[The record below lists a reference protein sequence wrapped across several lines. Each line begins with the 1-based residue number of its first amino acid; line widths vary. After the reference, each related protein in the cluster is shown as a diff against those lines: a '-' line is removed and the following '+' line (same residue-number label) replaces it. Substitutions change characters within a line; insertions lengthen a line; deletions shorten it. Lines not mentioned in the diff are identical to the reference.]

1 MHPVYRFGPFRLD
14 TSVGSLTRDER
25 PTGLGPRAVGVLQVL
40 VARSNEY
47 VSKSELLDAAWPGV
61 VVEEANLAV
70 QMSAIR
76 RVLGQGSAEVRI
88 ETLPRRGYRLLG
100 TVTVQADARVAGA
113 PSNVPAELD
122 SFVGRGAE
130 LHSLAQQWL
139 SGARLITL
147 TGTGGSGKT
156 RLARRYALNSLEVWP
171 GGVYF
176 CDLSEAR
183 SQDGIC
189 FAVASALGVQ
199 LTGDDPAALLGH
211 AIAGRGRCLLI
222 LDNFE
227 QVSALAPTTVGRW
240 LERAALASFMV
251 TSRERLHIAGE
262 TLFPLEPLALDTD
275 AIELFR
281 VRALA
286 QRPDIWLDVDGAAT
300 SSGSCSLST
309 GFLWRSS
316 SRRLEYGC
324 SRCVR
329 SPSG

>member
-1 MHPVYRFGPFRLD
+1 MHTVYRFGPFRLD
-14 TSVGSLTRDER
+14 TAVGSLTRDDS

-40 VARSNEY
+40 LARANQY

-61 VVEEANLAV
+61 VVEEANLGV
-70 QMSAIR
+70 QVFAIR

-100 TVTVQADARVAGA
+100 TITVEAVAPRSSDVEPQITGASADL
-113 PSNVPAELD
+113 PAERD
-122 SFVGRGAE
+122 AFVGRGAE
-130 LHSLAQQWL
+130 LIRLAQQWRA
-139 SGARLITL
+139 GARLITL

-156 RLARRYALNSLEVWP
+156 RLARRYALQGLESWP
-171 GGVYF
+171 GGIYF

-199 LTGDDPAALLGH
+199 ITGQDPAALLGH

-240 LERAALASFMV
+240 LERN
-251 TSRERLHIAGE
+251 
-262 TLFPLEPLALDTD
+262 P
-275 AIELFR
+275 
-281 VRALA
+281 
-286 QRPDIWLDVDGAAT
+286 
-300 SSGSCSLST
+300 
-309 GFLWRSS
+309 SS
-316 SRRLEYGC
+316 SRCSSSRC
-324 SRCVR
+324 SRCMR
-329 SPSG
+329 SISPCILTRCGSRA